1 MQPAG
6 EVLWCREESGRECRT
21 LEKKQGPECE
31 DKVPPGASAFAV
43 SSRTVRWGG
52 GGHSQGQEEKE
63 SSPGVE
69 KRWAGLVAATSWQDP
84 KGPTGHGKQS

>member
-1 MQPAG
+1 M
-6 EVLWCREESGRECRT
+6 
-21 LEKKQGPECE
+21 
-31 DKVPPGASAFAV
+31 
-43 SSRTVRWGG
+43 GG